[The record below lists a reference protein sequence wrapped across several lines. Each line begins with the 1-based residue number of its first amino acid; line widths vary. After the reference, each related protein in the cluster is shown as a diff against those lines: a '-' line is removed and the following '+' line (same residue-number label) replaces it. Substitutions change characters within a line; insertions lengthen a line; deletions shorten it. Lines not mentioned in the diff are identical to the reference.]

1 MKTRSDFQALLPYFH
16 PEAQQVIR
24 SAALPHLAALQ
35 LFDVSYAVKRL
46 QTIKPKELSELSEAL
61 HENVRQF
68 MFENV
73 PAYRDYSASH
83 GDAPIDKQNYLR
95 AYSIDDLVPQPA
107 SQNMQ
112 MVSVSSGSSGTPYFW
127 PRGSYLELETTMIY
141 EIMLEEGFN
150 ISKKRTLLIDAY
162 SMGTWVAGVFTL
174 NACLRIAERG
184 YPLTIMTPGINM
196 DEVLRIISQIGHNY
210 EQIIIC
216 GYPPFVKDI
225 IEEGARRGV
234 DWSRYPL
241 RFIFGAE
248 AISEAWR
255 AHLYRSAKIDDYYHA
270 SLNTYGTAD
279 AAIMGHETPFT
290 VLIKRLAEDSPKL
303 MERLFRNQPISTFV
317 QYYPDL
323 KNIKIQDGELLCTTF
338 GGLPVYHYNLHDTA
352 AVYSFDEMVDILNE
366 CEIDIIEEAK
376 LAHVSV
382 LKLPFVA
389 LFGKSDQTVTLYGL
403 NVYPQTVRAALEHPD
418 LIDYTTARM
427 SMKTEYDQNQ
437 DQYIHVLVELCDGV
451 QATDELLKK
460 VSETIHG
467 TLLNNNS
474 EYAALTEKIGETR
487 SKPRVELIP
496 YGSVATDRGKKQP
509 WIIK

>member
-16 PEAQQVIR
+16 PEAQQTLR

-35 LFDVSYAVKRL
+35 LFDVHYALNRL
-46 QTIKPKELSELSEAL
+46 QSVKPTDLTEASTRLSQG
-61 HENVRQF
+61 VRKF
-68 MFENV
+68 MFEEV
-73 PAYRDYSASH
+73 PAYRDYSAKH
-83 GDAPIDKQNYLR
+83 GEVPIDKQNYLR
-95 AYSIDDLVPQPA
+95 AYDIDQLVPEPA
-107 SQNMQ
+107 SKNIKMI
-112 MVSVSSGSSGTPYFW
+112 SVSSGSSGTPYFW
-127 PRGSYLELETTMIY
+127 PRGSYLELETSLVY
-141 EIMLEEGFN
+141 EMMLEEGFQ

-174 NACLRIAERG
+174 TACLRIAERG

-196 DEVLRIISQIGHNY
+196 DEVLKIISQIGHSY

-255 AHLYRSAKIDDYYHA
+255 AHLYKSAKINDYYHA
-270 SLNTYGTAD
+270 SMNTYGTAD
-279 AAIMGHETPFT
+279 AAIIGHETPLT
-290 VLIKRLAEDSPKL
+290 ILIKRLAENCPLL

-323 KNIKIQDGELLCTTF
+323 KHIQIEKDELLCTTY
-338 GGLPVYHYNLHDTA
+338 GGLPVYRYNLHDTA
-352 AVYSFDEMVDILNE
+352 AIYTFDEIAEMLTG
-366 CEIDIIEEAK
+366 CEIDIFEEAK
-376 LAHVSV
+376 NANVNL
-382 LKLPFVA
+382 LKLPFIA

-403 NVYPQTVRAALEHPD
+403 NVYPQTIRAALEHPE
-418 LIDYTTARM
+418 LIDHVTARM
-427 SMKTEYDQNQ
+427 SMHTKYDDNQ
-437 DQYIHVLVELCDGV
+437 DQYIHVLVELHDGV
-451 QATDELLKK
+451 AGSKALLNQ
-460 VSETIHG
+460 VSDIIHG

-474 EYAALTEKIGETR
+474 EYAALTEKIGEKR
-487 SKPRVELIP
+487 SLPRVELVA
-496 YGSVATDRGKKQP
+496 YGTTVPDRGKKQP